1 MGAGLSVFNR
11 AMLIA
16 IDNVDHTSLPRFRS
30 MKHDEVNP
38 NVRIYRIPDMVLRK
52 SSEKLHLIISA
63 KYGLSS
69 HTCNNN
75 WQLFSSPL
83 SIDLMSLKIVLL
95 SLVKLTSSVFFF
107 ALLYFTSK

>member
-38 NVRIYRIPDMVLRK
+38 NVRIYRIPDMVL
-52 SSEKLHLIISA
+52 
-63 KYGLSS
+63 
-69 HTCNNN
+69 
-75 WQLFSSPL
+75 
-83 SIDLMSLKIVLL
+83 
-95 SLVKLTSSVFFF
+95 
-107 ALLYFTSK
+107 